1 MLHVLYSGGALL
13 AARLYLDRELACRKI
28 GHLHLMVRWKARRRY
43 VGAISRPWANGGLQ
57 AAEASE
63 PRGVHAEEWAAR
75 AAGRRG
81 EGSRGQ
87 PGAALSQGG
96 AMAANRLA
104 ASPLQTR

>member
-1 MLHVLYSGGALL
+1 MGAT
-13 AARLYLDRELACRKI
+13 
-28 GHLHLMVRWKARRRY
+28 
-43 VGAISRPWANGGLQ
+43 SRPWANGGLQ
-57 AAEASE
+57 AAEASD
-63 PRGVHAEEWAAR
+63 PRGVRAEVWAAR

-87 PGAALSQGG
+87 PVAALSQGR